1 MSRCACDRP
10 LTRESAGPCN
20 LSRSQTASTSSS
32 KLTTRFK
39 PAAALMSIRPLQQ
52 IPRGAPVPIVGIFGA
67 SGVAYGIR
75 LLQVLAAV
83 DEVETHLVMTPAAR
97 RTLALETDLSVEDVE
112 SLANVAHKCSDIAAC
127 NILRF
132 IQTAGMIVAPCSIKT
147 VASVAACFS
156 DNLLL
161 RAADVTLK
169 ERRRLI
175 LLVCETP
182 MYLVHLRLFVQLGE
196 MGAIIMPPTA
206 GFLSSPLDGRGHD
219 RPDGQSRA

>member
-52 IPRGAPVPIVGIFGA
+52 IPRGAPVPIVGISGA

-83 DEVETHLVMTPAAR
+83 
-97 RTLALETDLSVEDVE
+97 
-112 SLANVAHKCSDIAAC
+112 
-127 NILRF
+127 
-132 IQTAGMIVAPCSIKT
+132 AGMIVAPCSIKT
-147 VASVAACFS
+147 VASVATCFS

-161 RAADVTLK
+161 P
-169 ERRRLI
+169 RL
-175 LLVCETP
+175 
-182 MYLVHLRLFVQLGE
+182 M
-196 MGAIIMPPTA
+196 
-206 GFLSSPLDGRGHD
+206 SP
-219 RPDGQSRA
+219 